1 MTALRDPDGCGHAM
15 RRIEGQ
21 LGSFEAVAAVVGR
34 SVGCVSDWA
43 SDARTACPSWA
54 QAIALDA
61 AYRAAG
67 GEGAPLYEAYGKQLD
82 MSLKEMT
89 ACHAALAEQLA
100 EATKEVGEALGAAM
114 RLTVPGFSLNQAR
127 IADIELDEAETR
139 FKGLRRLIK
148 SFVLGAGPGKSGG
161 AQ

>member
-1 MTALRDPDGCGHAM
+1 MTALRDPDGCAHAV

-43 SDARTACPSWA
+43 SGKRTACPSWA
-54 QAIALDA
+54 QSIALDA

-82 MSLKEMT
+82 LSVKEIT

-100 EATKEVGEALGAAM
+100 EASREVGEALGAAM
-114 RLTVPGFSLNQAR
+114 RLTVPGFSPDQAR

-139 FKGLRRLIK
+139 FKSLRRLIK
-148 SFVLGAGPGKSGG
+148 SFLSGKVPGKPGD

>member
-1 MTALRDPDGCGHAM
+1 MTALRDPNGCAHAV

-43 SDARTACPSWA
+43 SDKRTACPSWA
-54 QAIALDA
+54 QSIALDA

-82 MSLKEMT
+82 LSVKEIA

-100 EATKEVGEALGAAM
+100 EASREVGEALGAAM
-114 RLTVPGFSLNQAR
+114 RLTVPGFSPNQAR

-139 FKGLRRLIK
+139 FKSLRRLIK
-148 SFVLGAGPGKSGG
+148 SFLSGAGPGKPGG